1 MWRWFNGYSAT
12 AWKTFLYFFI
22 YPIIHT
28 FAALSKSKMK
38 NKSWVPYGAA
48 LLSMIFWSFSFVWVK
63 VVYEAYG
70 PLTTVLFRLL
80 ISSGLMLVFTILSR
94 KLQKMQPGDLK
105 FFLLLAFFEPF
116 LYFMGESYGLKYV
129 SSTVASVIVATIPLF
144 SPIAAWYFYK
154 EKLSKTNLYGLII
167 TFFGVSLVVLDTSF
181 NFIASPLGISLEFM
195 AVMGAIGYTSVLKGM
210 SHRYNTFTIITYQ
223 NLIGAVFF
231 LPFWLGFEM
240 KDFIQVPFHAEA
252 FWAIIKLAIF
262 ASTFA
267 FILFTYSM
275 RNLGINKSNIFIN
288 VIPVFVA
295 VIAYVVLGDQLN
307 FHQMIGIA
315 IVISGLF
322 LAQINWKRKINGS
335 SPIYQA

>member
-1 MWRWFNGYSAT
+1 
-12 AWKTFLYFFI
+12 
-22 YPIIHT
+22 
-28 FAALSKSKMK
+28 MK
-38 NKSWVPYGAA
+38 NKTWVPYGAA

-80 ISSGLMLVFTILSR
+80 ISSGLLLLFTVATR
-94 KLQKMQPGDLK
+94 KLQKIQPGDLK
-105 FFLLLAFFEPF
+105 LFLLLAFFEPF

-154 EKLSKTNLYGLII
+154 EKLSRTNLYGLII
-167 TFFGVSLVVLDTSF
+167 TFLGVSLVVLDTSF
-181 NFIASPLGISLEFM
+181 NFTASPLGVSLEFL
-195 AVMGAIGYTSVLKGM
+195 AVAGAIGYASVLKGI

-223 NLIGAVFF
+223 NLIGSMLF

-240 KDFIQVPFHAEA
+240 NDFLQVPFNPKA
-252 FWAIIKLAIF
+252 FQAIIQLAIF

-267 FILFTYSM
+267 FILFTYSV

-295 VIAYVVLGDQLN
+295 VIAFIVLGDQLN
-307 FHQMIGIA
+307 FHQMVGIA

-322 LAQINWKRKINGS
+322 LAQINWKRKKNGS
-335 SPIYQA
+335 NPIYQA

>member
-1 MWRWFNGYSAT
+1 
-12 AWKTFLYFFI
+12 
-22 YPIIHT
+22 
-28 FAALSKSKMK
+28 MK
-38 NKSWVPYGAA
+38 NKSWVPFGAA

-80 ISSGLMLVFTILSR
+80 ISSGLLLIFTVASR
-94 KLQKMQPGDLK
+94 KLQKMHSGDLK
-105 FFLLLAFFEPF
+105 FFILLAFFEPF

-154 EKLSKTNLYGLII
+154 EKLSRTNLYGLII
-167 TFFGVSLVVLDTSF
+167 TFLGVSLVVLDTSF
-181 NFIASPLGISLEFM
+181 NFTASPLGVSLEFL
-195 AVMGAIGYTSVLKGM
+195 AVMGAIGYASTLKSM

-223 NLIGAVFF
+223 NLIGAIFF

-240 KDFIQVPFHAEA
+240 KDFTQVPFHAEA

-267 FILFTYSM
+267 FILFTYSV

-295 VIAYVVLGDQLN
+295 VIAYIVLGDQLN

-322 LAQINWKRKINGS
+322 LAQINWKRKKNGPN
-335 SPIYQA
+335 PIYQA

>member
-1 MWRWFNGYSAT
+1 
-12 AWKTFLYFFI
+12 
-22 YPIIHT
+22 
-28 FAALSKSKMK
+28 MK
-38 NKSWVPYGAA
+38 NKTWVPYGAA

-80 ISSGLMLVFTILSR
+80 ISSGLLLLFTFATR
-94 KLQKMQPGDLK
+94 KLQKIQPGDLK
-105 FFLLLAFFEPF
+105 LFLLLAFFEPF

-129 SSTVASVIVATIPLF
+129 SSTVAAVIVATIPLF

-154 EKLSKTNLYGLII
+154 EKLSRTNLYGLII
-167 TFFGVSLVVLDTSF
+167 TFLGVSLVVLDTSF
-181 NFIASPLGISLEFM
+181 NFTASPLGVSLEFL
-195 AVMGAIGYTSVLKGM
+195 AVAGAIGYASVLKGI

-223 NLIGAVFF
+223 NLIGALYF
-231 LPFWLGFEM
+231 LPVWLGFEM
-240 KDFIQVPFHAEA
+240 NDFMQVPFNPKA
-252 FWAIIKLAIF
+252 FKAIIQLAIF

-267 FILFTYSM
+267 FILFTYSV

-295 VIAYVVLGDQLN
+295 VIAFIVLGDQLN
-307 FHQMIGIA
+307 FHQMVGIA

-322 LAQINWKRKINGS
+322 LAQINWKRKKNGS
-335 SPIYQA
+335 NPIYQA

>member
-1 MWRWFNGYSAT
+1 
-12 AWKTFLYFFI
+12 
-22 YPIIHT
+22 
-28 FAALSKSKMK
+28 MK
-38 NKSWVPYGAA
+38 NKSWVPYGAV

-70 PLTTVLFRLL
+70 PLTTVLFRLI
-80 ISSGLMLVFTILSR
+80 ISTGLMLAFTILSR
-94 KLQKMQPGDLK
+94 KLQKIQPGDLK
-105 FFLLLAFFEPF
+105 LFLLLAFFEPF

-144 SPIAAWYFYK
+144 TPFVAWYFYK
-154 EKLSKTNLYGLII
+154 EKLSRTNLFGLII
-167 TFFGVSLVVLDTSF
+167 TFLGVSLVVLDTSF
-181 NFIASPLGISLEFM
+181 NFTASPLGVSLEFL
-195 AVMGAIGYTSVLKGM
+195 AVMGAIGYASVLKGM

-223 NLIGAVFF
+223 NLIGSVFF

-240 KDFIQVPFHAEA
+240 EDFTQVPFHAEA

-267 FILFTYSM
+267 FILFTYSI

-288 VIPVFVA
+288 IIPVCVA
-295 VIAYVVLGDQLN
+295 FLAWFILGDQLN

-322 LAQINWKRKINGS
+322 LAQINWKRKKHGPN
-335 SPIYQA
+335 PIYQA

>member
-1 MWRWFNGYSAT
+1 
-12 AWKTFLYFFI
+12 
-22 YPIIHT
+22 
-28 FAALSKSKMK
+28 MK
-38 NKSWVPYGAA
+38 NKSWVPFGAA

-94 KLQKMQPGDLK
+94 KLQKIQPGDLK
-105 FFLLLAFFEPF
+105 LFLLLAFFEPF

-144 SPIAAWYFYK
+144 SPVAAWYFYK
-154 EKLSKTNLYGLII
+154 EKLSRTNLYGLII
-167 TFFGVSLVVLDTSF
+167 TFLGVSLVVLDTSF
-181 NFIASPLGISLEFM
+181 NFTASPLGVSLEFL
-195 AVMGAIGYTSVLKGM
+195 AVMGAIGYASVLKGI

-223 NLIGAVFF
+223 NLIGAAFF

-240 KDFIQVPFHAEA
+240 RDFTQIPFDAKA

-267 FILFTYSM
+267 FMLFTYSV
-275 RNLGINKSNIFIN
+275 RNIGINKSNIFIN

-295 VIAYVVLGDQLN
+295 VIAYIVLGDQLN
-307 FHQMIGIA
+307 FHQMVGIA

-322 LAQINWKRKINGS
+322 LAQINWKRKKNGPN
-335 SPIYQA
+335 PIYQA

>member
-1 MWRWFNGYSAT
+1 MDE
-12 AWKTFLYFFI
+12 
-22 YPIIHT
+22 
-28 FAALSKSKMK
+28 MK
-38 NKSWVPYGAA
+38 NRTWLPMGAA

-63 VVYEAYG
+63 IVYVAYG

-80 ISSGLMLVFTILSR
+80 ISSGLLLIFTSLTR
-94 KLQKMQPGDLK
+94 KLQKVKKGDLK

-144 SPIAAWYFYK
+144 TPVVAWYFYK
-154 EKLSKTNLYGLII
+154 EKLSYTNIFGLFI

-181 NFIASPLGISLEFM
+181 NFTASPLGVSLEFM
-195 AVMGAIGYTSVLKGM
+195 AVAGAIGYASLLKGI

-223 NLIGAVFF
+223 NLIGAAFF
-231 LPFWLGFEM
+231 LPFWLSFEM
-240 KDFIQVPFHAEA
+240 KEFTTVTFNAEA
-252 FWAIIKLAIF
+252 FTAIIKLAIF

-267 FILFTYSM
+267 FILFTYSI
-275 RNLGINKSNIFIN
+275 RNQGINKSNVFIN

-295 VIAYVVLGDQLN
+295 IFAFFILGDKLN

-322 LAQINWKRKINGS
+322 LAQINWKRKKNGS
-335 SPIYQA
+335 NLIYQA

>member
-1 MWRWFNGYSAT
+1 
-12 AWKTFLYFFI
+12 
-22 YPIIHT
+22 
-28 FAALSKSKMK
+28 MK
-38 NKSWVPYGAA
+38 NKSWVPFGAA

-70 PLTTVLFRLL
+70 PLTTVLFRLI
-80 ISSGLMLVFTILSR
+80 ISSGLLLVFTILSR

-105 FFLLLAFFEPF
+105 FFILLAFFEPF

-144 SPIAAWYFYK
+144 SPFAAWYFYK
-154 EKLSKTNLYGLII
+154 ERLSRTNLFGLII

-181 NFIASPLGISLEFM
+181 NFTASPLGVSLEFL
-195 AVMGAIGYTSVLKGM
+195 AVAGAIGYASTLKGI

-223 NLIGAVFF
+223 NLLGALFF
-231 LPFWLGFEM
+231 LPFWLSFEM
-240 KDFIQVPFHAEA
+240 KDFTQVPFHAEA

-267 FILFTYSM
+267 FILFTYSV
-275 RNLGINKSNIFIN
+275 RNIGINKSNIFIN

-295 VIAYVVLGDQLN
+295 VIAYLVLGDQLN
-307 FHQMIGIA
+307 FHQMVGIA

-322 LAQINWKRKINGS
+322 LAQINWKRKRNGS
-335 SPIYQA
+335 NPIYQA

>member
-1 MWRWFNGYSAT
+1 
-12 AWKTFLYFFI
+12 
-22 YPIIHT
+22 
-28 FAALSKSKMK
+28 MK
-38 NKSWVPYGAA
+38 NKSWVPVGAA
-48 LLSMIFWSFSFVWVK
+48 ILSMIFWSFSFVWIK
-63 VVYEAYG
+63 IVYEVYG

-94 KLQKMQPGDLK
+94 KLQKVQPGDLK
-105 FFLLLAFFEPF
+105 MFVLLAFFEPF

-129 SSTVASVIVATIPLF
+129 SSTIASVIVATIPLF
-144 SPIAAWYFYK
+144 TPVVAWYFYK
-154 EKLSKTNLYGLII
+154 EKLSRTNLFGLII
-167 TFFGVSLVVLDTSF
+167 TFLGVSLVVLDTSF
-181 NFIASPLGISLEFM
+181 NFTASPLGVALEFF
-195 AVMGAIGYTSVLKGM
+195 AVFGAIGYASVLKGI

-231 LPFWLGFEM
+231 LPFWLNFEM
-240 KDFIQVPFHAEA
+240 NEFTQMPFDAKA

-267 FILFTYSM
+267 FILFTYCV

-295 VIAYVVLGDQLN
+295 VFAYLILGDQLN

-315 IVISGLF
+315 VVISGLF
-322 LAQINWKRKINGS
+322 LAQINWKRFKKGTP
-335 SPIYQA
+335 PIYQA

>member
-1 MWRWFNGYSAT
+1 
-12 AWKTFLYFFI
+12 
-22 YPIIHT
+22 
-28 FAALSKSKMK
+28 MK
-38 NKSWVPYGAA
+38 NKSWVPVGAA
-48 LLSMIFWSFSFVWVK
+48 ILSMIFWSFSFVWIK
-63 VVYEAYG
+63 IVYEAYG

-94 KLQKMQPGDLK
+94 KLQKILPGDLK
-105 FFLLLAFFEPF
+105 MFVLLAFFEPF

-154 EKLSKTNLYGLII
+154 EKLSRTNLFGLVI

-181 NFIASPLGISLEFM
+181 NFTASPLGVALEFF
-195 AVMGAIGYTSVLKGM
+195 AVFGAIGYASVLKGI

-231 LPFWLGFEM
+231 LPFWLIFEM
-240 KDFIQVPFHAEA
+240 NDFTQVAFNAKA

-267 FILFTYSM
+267 FILFTYSV
-275 RNLGINKSNIFIN
+275 RNMGINKSNTFIN
-288 VIPVFVA
+288 VIPICVA
-295 VIAYVVLGDQLN
+295 VFAYMILGDQLN
-307 FHQMIGIA
+307 FHQMVGIA

-322 LAQINWKRKINGS
+322 LAQINWKRFKKGTP
-335 SPIYQA
+335 PIYQA

>member
-1 MWRWFNGYSAT
+1 
-12 AWKTFLYFFI
+12 
-22 YPIIHT
+22 
-28 FAALSKSKMK
+28 MK

-80 ISSGLMLVFTILSR
+80 ISTGLMLVFTLLSR

-105 FFLLLAFFEPF
+105 LFLLLAFFEPF

-154 EKLSKTNLYGLII
+154 EKLSRTNLYGLFI
-167 TFFGVSLVVLDTSF
+167 TFLGVSLVVLDTSF
-181 NFIASPLGISLEFM
+181 KFTASPLGVSLEFL
-195 AVMGAIGYTSVLKGM
+195 AVMAAIGYASVLKGI

-231 LPFWLGFEM
+231 LPFWVGFEM
-240 KDFIQVPFHAEA
+240 ADFTRVPFHAEA
-252 FWAIIKLAIF
+252 FWAIVKLAIF

-267 FILFTYSM
+267 FILFTYSV

-295 VIAYVVLGDQLN
+295 VIAYLVLGDQLN
-307 FHQMIGIA
+307 FHQMVGIA

-322 LAQINWKRKINGS
+322 LAQINWKRKKHGS
-335 SPIYQA
+335 SPLFQA

>member
-1 MWRWFNGYSAT
+1 
-12 AWKTFLYFFI
+12 
-22 YPIIHT
+22 
-28 FAALSKSKMK
+28 MK
-38 NKSWVPYGAA
+38 NKSWVPVGAA
-48 LLSMIFWSFSFVWVK
+48 ILSMIFWSFSFVWIK
-63 VVYEAYG
+63 IVYEAYG

-80 ISSGLMLVFTILSR
+80 ISSGLMLFFTILSR
-94 KLQKMQPGDLK
+94 KLQKIQPGDLK
-105 FFLLLAFFEPF
+105 MFVLLAFFEPF

-154 EKLSKTNLYGLII
+154 EKLSRTNLFGLVI

-181 NFIASPLGISLEFM
+181 NFTASPLGVALEFF
-195 AVMGAIGYTSVLKGM
+195 AVFGAIGYASVLKGI

-231 LPFWLGFEM
+231 LPFWLIFEM
-240 KDFIQVPFHAEA
+240 NDFTQVAFNAKA

-267 FILFTYSM
+267 FILFTYSV
-275 RNLGINKSNIFIN
+275 RNMGINKSNTFIN
-288 VIPVFVA
+288 VIPICVA
-295 VIAYVVLGDQLN
+295 VFAYLILGDQLN

-322 LAQINWKRKINGS
+322 LAQINWKRKRKIPP
-335 SPIYQA
+335 PIYQA

>member
-1 MWRWFNGYSAT
+1 
-12 AWKTFLYFFI
+12 
-22 YPIIHT
+22 
-28 FAALSKSKMK
+28 MK
-38 NKSWVPYGAA
+38 NKSWVPFGAA

-80 ISSGLMLVFTILSR
+80 ISSGLMLVFTVLSR

-154 EKLSKTNLYGLII
+154 ERLSQTNLYGLII

-181 NFIASPLGISLEFM
+181 NFIASPLGISLEFL
-195 AVMGAIGYTSVLKGM
+195 AVMGAIGYTSVLKGI

-240 KDFIQVPFHAEA
+240 KDFTQVSFHAEA

-288 VIPVFVA
+288 VILVFVA
-295 VIAYVVLGDQLN
+295 VIAYVVLGDKLN

-322 LAQINWKRKINGS
+322 LAQINWKRKRKVPP
-335 SPIYQA
+335 PIYQA